1 MKRILLVEDESDLLD
16 ILDVVL
22 SDAGY
27 EVVQKQS
34 AEDALQFCEDQTP
47 DMIVSDIKMGAM
59 DGFTMFERIKTNPK
73 LQRLPFIF
81 ISATADSSWM
91 TRAKKLGATAYFTK
105 PFDVDEVLQAIRTSV
120 PPAGEKLSKPGA

>member
-16 ILDVVL
+16 ILDLVL

-34 AEDALQFCEDQTP
+34 AEDALQFCEDQVP
-47 DMIVSDIKMGAM
+47 DVIVSDVKMGAM
-59 DGFTMFERIKTNPK
+59 DGFTMFEQMKTIPK

-81 ISATADSSWM
+81 ISGTSDSVWM
-91 TRAKKLGATAYFTK
+91 TKAKKLGATAYFTK
-105 PFDVDEVLQAIRTSV
+105 PFDVDEVLQTIQTSV
-120 PPAGEKLSKPGA
+120 PPASEKLSKPSV

>member
-16 ILDVVL
+16 ILDLVL

-34 AEDALQFCEDQTP
+34 AEDALRFCEDQTP

-59 DGFTMFERIKTNPK
+59 DGFTMFEQIKTNPK

-81 ISATADSSWM
+81 ITATADSSWM
-91 TRAKKLGATAYFTK
+91 SKAKKLGATAYFTK
-105 PFDVDEVLQAIRTSV
+105 PFDVDEVLRAIQTSV
-120 PPAGEKLSKPGA
+120 PPHGPKLPKPGV

>member
-1 MKRILLVEDESDLLD
+1 MKTILLVEDESDLLD

-34 AEDALQFCEDQTP
+34 AEDALRFCEDQTP

-59 DGFTMFERIKTNPK
+59 DGFTMFEQIKTNPK

-81 ISATADSSWM
+81 ISATADSSWI
-91 TRAKKLGATAYFTK
+91 TKAKKLGATAYFTK
-105 PFDVDEVLQAIRTSV
+105 PFDVDEVLQMIQTSV
-120 PPAGEKLSKPGA
+120 PPNGDKLPKPSV

>member
-1 MKRILLVEDESDLLD
+1 MKRILLVEDESDLLG

-34 AEDALQFCEDQTP
+34 AEDALRFCEDQVP

-59 DGFTMFERIKTNPK
+59 DGFTMFEQMKTIPR

-91 TRAKKLGATAYFTK
+91 TKAKKLGATAYFTK
-105 PFDVDEVLQAIRTSV
+105 PFDVDEVLQTIQMSI
-120 PPAGEKLSKPGA
+120 PSAGEKIPKPSA

>member
-16 ILDVVL
+16 ILDIVL

-34 AEDALQFCEDQTP
+34 AEDALRFCEDQVP

-59 DGFTMFERIKTNPK
+59 DGFTMFERMKTIPK

-91 TRAKKLGATAYFTK
+91 TKAKKLGATAYFTK
-105 PFDVDEVLQAIRTSV
+105 PFDVDEVLKMIQTSV
-120 PPAGEKLSKPGA
+120 PPAGEKLSKPSV